1 MKAGRGRKE
10 KWGGHYY
17 ILEKRAK
24 KEPHD
29 GLPDFMIAYFNSC
42 AGATGE
48 ELSRLEATGEVD
60 QTSYKAEFSE
70 CGGERSRFLFIAV
83 GIGIQ
88 LHREMHTF
96 VPRRLLILVHI
107 DVRVI
112 ILRSQIIWCRV
123 SLRHWSWSWH
133 R

>member
-1 MKAGRGRKE
+1 MKAGRGRIE
-10 KWGGHYY
+10 KWGGHD
-17 ILEKRAK
+17 ILEKTAK

-29 GLPDFMIAYFNSC
+29 GLPDFMIAIFNSC
-42 AGATGE
+42 EGATGE
-48 ELSRLEATGEVD
+48 ELSRLEAMGEVD
-60 QTSYKAEFSE
+60 QTSYKVEFSE
-70 CGGERSRFLFIAV
+70 CGEERSRFLFIAV

-112 ILRSQIIWCRV
+112 IFRSQIIWCRV
-123 SLRHWSWSWH
+123 CLRHWS
-133 R
+133 